1 MRKFW
6 DLIFGKLNQSPEGHQ
21 EVVKHI
27 IESSMNTSRYIIL
40 IVELFE
46 VMLLIASIVKPELF
60 GPLVDYYRYC
70 YIFLFFFCMMMGF
83 VLMSVQNHFSKNYH
97 RMKAV
102 AFLCATVFVIWSLVV
117 SYLDSLSG
125 TQVNPTLYMTMIL
138 SIPACMYLTPVTFLS
153 LDIVGSGVMFLILFE
168 NAGLKIAPSS
178 TLAHFMIFT
187 VIETI
192 IGLSYI
198 HIRYRYFSNTRERLE
213 ATQSQQRVQETL
225 SQAIRSLA
233 HAIDAKDQYT
243 RGHSSRVA
251 EYSLMLAEKMALP
264 KEDQQRIYFMA
275 LMHDVGKIGVPDEI
289 INKPEKLTDE
299 EYALVKQHPISGFEI
314 LQSITSMPELAQG
327 ARWHHERY
335 DGTGYPDKLAGEQ
348 IPLEAR
354 IIAVADAYDTMTS
367 KRSYRKI
374 LPQNVVRKEISDGR
388 GVQFDP
394 YVANC
399 MLELIDDD
407 VNYKMHEPNYRD

>member
-6 DLIFGKLNQSPEGHQ
+6 DAIFGKMNQSSESDQ
-21 EVVKHI
+21 EIVKHI
-27 IESSMNTSRYIIL
+27 IESCINTSRYIIL

-46 VMLLIASIVKPELF
+46 VILLIASIVKPDFF
-60 GPLVDYYRYC
+60 GPYVDLYRYC
-70 YIFLFFFCMMMGF
+70 YIFLFFFCMIMGF
-83 VLMSVQNHFSKNYH
+83 VLISVQNHFAKNYN
-97 RMKAV
+97 RMKTV
-102 AFLCATVFVIWSLVV
+102 SFICASVFVGWSLVI

-125 TQVNPTLYMTMIL
+125 IQVNPTLFMTMIL
-138 SIPACMYLTPVTFLS
+138 SIPACMYLTHVSFLV
-153 LDIVGSGVMFLILFE
+153 LDIVGSGIMFLILYE
-168 NAGLKIAPSS
+168 NAGLKIAPTSP
-178 TLAHFMIFT
+178 LMHFLVFT
-187 VIETI
+187 IIQTI
-192 IGLSYI
+192 IGISYI
-198 HIRYRYFSNTRERLE
+198 HIRYRYFANTRDRVE

-251 EYSLMLAEKMALP
+251 EYSLMLAERMALT
-264 KEDQQRIYFMA
+264 KEVQQRIYFMA
-275 LMHDVGKIGVPDEI
+275 LMHDVGKIGVPDSI

-299 EYALVKQHPISGFEI
+299 EYDLIKHHPISGFEI

-335 DGTGYPDKLAGEQ
+335 DGTGYPDGLAGEQ

-374 LPQNVVRKEISDGR
+374 LPQSVVRKEISDGR

-399 MLELIDDD
+399 MLELIDED
-407 VNYKMHEPNYRD
+407 VNYKMHEPTYRD